1 MSHQAVHAIFPSSGR
16 LAQGAIVTEEEIEA
30 VAEELAKVGGISWY
44 PGRTRGALLRP
55 VTERYRD
62 RAKVAIAALDRLR
75 ADKNS
80 VPEHQTSQ
88 AGEILSWQSS
98 SKGPDER
105 IQVGSIVVYRP
116 PGDQRAITCR
126 IDQLEQGRAYL
137 VPCSRPDVG
146 WVSLENLQP
155 LNTGAMAK
163 EE

>member
-1 MSHQAVHAIFPSSGR
+1 
-16 LAQGAIVTEEEIEA
+16 VTDEEIEA
-30 VAEELAKVGGISWY
+30 VAEELAKVGGVSWY
-44 PGRTRGALLRP
+44 PGRTRGTLLRP

-75 ADKNS
+75 RNNGS
-80 VPEHQTSQ
+80 VAEQQ
-88 AGEILSWQSS
+88 ASSSGAILSREALPT
-98 SKGPDER
+98 GPDER

-146 WVSLENLQP
+146 WVSLDNLHP
-155 LNTGAMAK
+155 LSTEGAAK

>member
-1 MSHQAVHAIFPSSGR
+1 MQSFLWGEVDVARGAV
-16 LAQGAIVTEEEIEA
+16 VTDEEIEA
-30 VAEELAKVGGISWY
+30 VAEELAKVGGVSWY

-75 ADKNS
+75 ANNNS
-80 VPEHQTSQ
+80 ASKQQGASSGATLHPEGSQ
-88 AGEILSWQSS
+88 KSL
-98 SKGPDER
+98 DER

-126 IDQLEQGRAYL
+126 IDQLEQGRDYL

-146 WVSLENLQP
+146 WVSLDNLQP
-155 LNTGAMAK
+155 LSNEVATK

>member
-1 MSHQAVHAIFPSSGR
+1 M
-16 LAQGAIVTEEEIEA
+16 TDEEIEA
-30 VAEELAKVGGISWY
+30 VAEELAKVGGVSWY
-44 PGRTRGALLRP
+44 PGRTRGTLLRP

-75 ADKNS
+75 RNNGSAS
-80 VPEHQTSQ
+80 EQQ
-88 AGEILSWQSS
+88 APSS
-98 SKGPDER
+98 GAIPSREALPTGPDER

-146 WVSLENLQP
+146 WVSLDNLQP
-155 LNTGAMAK
+155 LSTEVAAK

>member
-1 MSHQAVHAIFPSSGR
+1 M
-16 LAQGAIVTEEEIEA
+16 TDEEIEA
-30 VAEELAKVGGISWY
+30 VAEELAKVGGVSWY

-75 ADKNS
+75 ANGNS
-80 VPEHQTSQ
+80 ASQQQAPSSGAILNPEGSQ
-88 AGEILSWQSS
+88 
-98 SKGPDER
+98 KGPDER
-105 IQVGSIVVYRP
+105 IQVGSVVVYRP

-146 WVSLENLQP
+146 WVSLDNLQP
-155 LNTGAMAK
+155 LSTEAAAK

>member
-1 MSHQAVHAIFPSSGR
+1 MQSFLWGEVDVARGAV
-16 LAQGAIVTEEEIEA
+16 VTDEEIEA
-30 VAEELAKVGGISWY
+30 VAEELAKVGGVSWY

-75 ADKNS
+75 ANNNS
-80 VPEHQTSQ
+80 ASKQQGASSGATLHPEGAQ
-88 AGEILSWQSS
+88 
-98 SKGPDER
+98 KGPDER

-146 WVSLENLQP
+146 WVSLDNLQP
-155 LNTGAMAK
+155 LSTEVATK